1 MSYLNMRIVS
11 WNCCWQKGGFTDEK
25 RNEILRLRP
34 DILLVQECK
43 QEDWLK
49 LGFSDKNGHWYG
61 DGKEAKGDPN
71 KNPMKDK
78 FGVFNLTY
86 LY

>member
-1 MSYLNMRIVS
+1 
-11 WNCCWQKGGFTDEK
+11 
-25 RNEILRLRP
+25 LRP